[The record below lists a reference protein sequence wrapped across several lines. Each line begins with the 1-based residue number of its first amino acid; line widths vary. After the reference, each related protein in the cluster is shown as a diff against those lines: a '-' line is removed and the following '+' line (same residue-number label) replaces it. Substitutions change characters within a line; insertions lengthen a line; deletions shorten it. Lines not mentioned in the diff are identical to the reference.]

1 MHIQIVRWPR
11 NHASPAVDLL
21 ETDVAN
27 KPADLRDRVAA
38 VISSPSAI
46 TGIDALYCQPLP
58 RMDTHQID
66 VILEKLPLDLHASRL
81 DERAVI
87 KVLTACLVALRD
99 NSAAFINKLD
109 QRKDQRKDLL
119 SLIRKLVAWDN
130 YSVAAGAPLH
140 GGSEILSFQR
150 VLVPLLYVLG
160 HSEIATSTMQYNT
173 NMLLSTVPTAL
184 DELLTNVVKCVQ
196 DVLKS
201 NGGLLMDETHRL
213 GDMHALAPLSLAQ
226 VIAPVVQVLDMTFK
240 RFPTVALCPSVVHM
254 CELLDAT
261 IMDWATRVR
270 EGLMKSIE
278 SDFAVAAI
286 TKRWQRV
293 QLAFGSSALLDTILA
308 QKRQRES
315 QIRTNDGAKAAM
327 RFDDWRNDQ
336 LLAPTGVHDND
347 AADFRDIAIEQVD
360 LMAFVGV
367 SMTQLDFH
375 KHAGVCIS
383 VAFALPRRA
392 LGSDEMR
399 AKFWDHCLPRDGL
412 VALVWP
418 VTAGEFPYTVIF
430 ATVAEVDSN
439 QVPGEDGFVTIKL
452 GFGGHDFD
460 AALFDRDAN
469 WLAYMIEARTLM
481 FEAYRP
487 VLKALQEK
495 RPGNIPFADL
505 LCPPTPPATEPH
517 VDLPLYAKVSGMRFD
532 LSYLIAAQPDAD
544 GAELAEQPT
553 LHLDPADVEDRARV
567 VDTLVAQSTLDASQA
582 KALIGALTS
591 EVCCI
596 QGPPGTGKSF
606 IGVKYVEV
614 LHKHKDL
621 SLAPIVVLCYTNH
634 ALDQFLEALLD
645 LGITNLVRVGSKPS
659 DRLREY
665 TPRRSWFAMGGI
677 MDLEK
682 KLESLGDMLTTARD
696 AEVAESIASDSAWDV
711 LKNEFPHVAD
721 AIQYQ
726 AIEWD
731 VSGSAVQ
738 FWLEGRDLSNV
749 WRNAGK
755 KKGKTKIKSA
765 ARLALRDPKAQGG
778 NLYELLAAS
787 TPASATVPL
796 PLVAPETGLG
806 YDEVVEKVADKM
818 DHLKIDSP
826 DQETHRPFG
835 RANDTAWRVLTA
847 RDAARTAGYTVWDLD
862 LTQRQLLAEYIL

>member
-1 MHIQIVRWPR
+1 M
-11 NHASPAVDLL
+11 VD
-21 ETDVAN
+21 D
-27 KPADLRDRVAA
+27 PADLRDRDMAT
-38 VISSPSAI
+38 ISSPSAI

-58 RMDTHQID
+58 RMDAHQID
-66 VILEKLPLDLHASRL
+66 VILEKLQLDLHALRL

-87 KVLTACLVALRD
+87 KLG
-99 NSAAFINKLD
+99 
-109 QRKDQRKDLL
+109 QRKDQRKNLL

-150 VLVPLLYVLG
+150 VLIPLLYVLG

-173 NMLLSTVPTAL
+173 NMLLSTVPDAL
-184 DELLTNVVKCVQ
+184 DELLVNVVKC
-196 DVLKS
+196 DVLQS
-201 NGGLLMDETHRL
+201 NGDVLMDKTRRL
-213 GDMHALAPLSLAQ
+213 GDLHTFAPLSLAQ
-226 VIAPVVQVLDMTFK
+226 VFVPAVQVLDMTLTW
-240 RFPTVALCPSVVHM
+240 FPMVALRPSVM
-254 CELLDAT
+254 RRCDALFAT
-261 IMDWATRVR
+261 IMDWDTRVR

-293 QLAFGSSALLDTILA
+293 QLVFGSGPSLNAILA
-308 QKRQRES
+308 QKRQQES
-315 QIRTNDGAKAAM
+315 QIRSDDVAKAVV
-327 RFDDWRNDQ
+327 RFDDWRNEP

-347 AADFRDIAIEQVD
+347 AADFRDIAIVPTMAEIMCSVPPTLPGNLQWHPHAHWLEPGPERMLDTHFRLLRQAMLAGLRHGLRLFIERVSGQPWVESGRFRLPKEQVD

-375 KHAGVCIS
+375 KHADMCIS

-418 VTAGEFPYTVIF
+418 VAAGEFPYKVIF

-439 QVPGEDGFVTIKL
+439 QVPGEGGFVTIKL
-452 GFGGHDFD
+452 GFGGRDLD
-460 AALFDRDAN
+460 AALFARDAN
-469 WLAYMIEARTLM
+469 RPAYMVEARTLM
-481 FEAYRP
+481 IEAYRP

-517 VDLPLYAKVSGMRFD
+517 VDLPLYAKAPGMRFD
-532 LSYLIAAQPDAD
+532 LSYLITAQADAD
-544 GAELAEQPT
+544 GAEFTEQPT
-553 LHLDPADVEDRARV
+553 LHLDPADAEDRARV
-567 VDTLVAQSTLDASQA
+567 VDTLVAGSTLDASQA

-606 IGVKYVEV
+606 IGVKYVEA

-621 SLAPIVVLCYTNH
+621 SLAPILVLCYTNH

-645 LGITNLVRVGSKPS
+645 HGITNLVRVGSKPS
-659 DRLREY
+659 DRLRKY
-665 TPRRSWFAMGGI
+665 TLQRSWSAI

-682 KLESLGDMLTTARD
+682 KLNSIRDMLTTARD
-696 AEVAESIASDSAWDV
+696 AEVAESIVSDSVWDV
-711 LKNEFPHVAD
+711 LKDKFPHVAG
-721 AIQYQ
+721 AIQCQ
-726 AIEWD
+726 AIKWD

-749 WRNAGK
+749 WRDAGK

-765 ARLALRDPKAQGG
+765 A
-778 NLYELLAAS
+778 
-787 TPASATVPL
+787 
-796 PLVAPETGLG
+796 
-806 YDEVVEKVADKM
+806 
-818 DHLKIDSP
+818 
-826 DQETHRPFG
+826 
-835 RANDTAWRVLTA
+835 
-847 RDAARTAGYTVWDLD
+847 
-862 LTQRQLLAEYIL
+862 